1 MAGLIP
7 AAVREQFSAIAQLRW
22 RLFRNSLRSRRGK
35 ANFFAQLLMG
45 GVFSI
50 FALGGAI
57 GLGTG
62 AFYFVSEHKTAWL
75 PALLW
80 PVFLFWQFFPIVATA
95 FTENLES
102 SDLLRFPLGYRSYFL
117 VRIAYGLFDPATLI
131 ACFWLFA
138 ITSGVGLASPGLL
151 PWTALVLL
159 TFAGFNILLTRTI
172 FSWVERWLAKRRS
185 REILGMLLFVI
196 IIGFQFIGPA
206 IERYS
211 HHSTANLAQ
220 GAKRFALVQQ
230 ALPPGLAAASI
241 ANFGN
246 GHLSRSAIPFA
257 GLLVYGCLLLWLL
270 NSRLLA
276 QYRGENLSEAE
287 GVQTSAGEQP
297 MRLAWKLPGVSGPV
311 SAVFEKEV
319 RILSRSGPILLT
331 IIMPIVALFIFRI
344 GRWHAGAQGVPSLAL
359 RPQDFGFPVG
369 AIYSLLMLTNLVYN
383 SFGAERMGVQLYLVS
398 PVRFR
403 QIILGKNLAYALVLI
418 ISLVLLWF
426 AVNLV
431 YGRPAPAMVAA
442 TLSGLLFAAPINF
455 AGGNLFSL
463 YSPKQVD
470 YGTFGRQKASQLT
483 VLASVGIQILIFGL
497 GAATVVLSRMEGS
510 LWWATPVFLFLAA
523 IATALYL
530 LVLKQVDQIA
540 LDRRETLVSEL
551 GKG

>member
-7 AAVREQFSAIAQLRW
+7 VNVRDQFAAIAQLRW

-35 ANFFAQLLMG
+35 ADFFAQLLMG
-45 GVFSI
+45 AGFSI
-50 FALGGAI
+50 FGLVGAI
-57 GLGTG
+57 GLGGG
-62 AFYFVSEHKTAWL
+62 AFYFISEHKTAWL

-117 VRIAYGLFDPATLI
+117 VRLAYGLFDPATLI
-131 ACFWLFA
+131 ACFWLVA
-138 ITSGVGLASPGLL
+138 ITVGIGLANPVLL
-151 PWTALVLL
+151 PWTILVLL
-159 TFAGFNILLTRTI
+159 IFAGFNILLTRTI
-172 FSWVERWLAKRRS
+172 FSWVERWLARRRT
-185 REILGMLLFVI
+185 REILGMLFFVVI
-196 IIGFQFIGPA
+196 IGLQFIGPA

-211 HHSTANLAQ
+211 HHSTAHFAQ
-220 GAKRFALVQQ
+220 GAKQVAVIQQ
-230 ALPPGLAAASI
+230 ILPPGLAAASI

-246 GHLSRSAIPFA
+246 GKLPSSALQFA
-257 GLLVYGCLLLWLL
+257 GLLGYASVLLWLL
-270 NSRLLA
+270 NFRLLA

-287 GVQTSAGEQP
+287 AVKTRAGAQP
-297 MRLAWKLPGVSGPV
+297 TRLAWKLPGVSGPV

-344 GRWHAGAQGVPSLAL
+344 GHWHAGTQNIPNLAL

-369 AIYSLLMLTNLVYN
+369 AIYSLLILTNLVYN
-383 SFGAERMGVQLYLVS
+383 SFGAEGMGVQLYLVS

-403 QIILGKNLAYALVLI
+403 QIILGKNLAYALILI
-418 ISLVLLWF
+418 VSLTLLWF
-426 AVNLV
+426 TVNLV
-431 YGRPAPAMVAA
+431 YGHPAPAMVVA

-483 VLASVGIQILIFGL
+483 VLASIGIQILIFGL
-497 GAATVVLSRMEGS
+497 GAVTVILARMGGS
-510 LWWATPVFLFLAA
+510 LWYATPVFLLLAA
-523 IATALYL
+523 IAIALYFF
-530 LVLKQVDQIA
+530 VLRQVDQIA
-540 LDRRETLVSEL
+540 LEHRETLVAEL
-551 GKG
+551 GKS